1 MKITATLAVAF
12 LGLATFC
19 TAAPPKPMPPQSKS
33 FWPNS
38 WKSGPCDK
46 DKMNHFTCNIMCKC
60 PEGWDG
66 RDDKWYR
73 KARSIPEDSH
83 DAPPTPMPAQSK
95 TVVPNIWKSRWC
107 EKEEMGFWNCNFKC
121 KCPKDYKP
129 YEGGAYRKARSVL
142 EDSSTAAPTVPPP
155 TPVLVSAPPRV
166 IIPFIHTSRP
176 CRPDEKQN
184 WLHCNWICDCA
195 DYDYGKPGNT
205 GFTPRLRL

>member
-12 LGLATFC
+12 LGLVTFC

-38 WKSGPCDK
+38 WKTGPCDK
-46 DKMNHFTCNIMCKC
+46 DKMNRFTCNIMCKC
-60 PEGWDG
+60 PDGWDG
-66 RDDKWYR
+66 K
-73 KARSIPEDSH
+73 
-83 DAPPTPMPAQSK
+83 
-95 TVVPNIWKSRWC
+95 
-107 EKEEMGFWNCNFKC
+107 
-121 KCPKDYKP
+121 KD
-129 YEGGAYRKARSVL
+129 GLYRKARSVL
-142 EDSSTAAPTVPPP
+142 EDSSTAAPTAPPP

-195 DYDYGKPGNT
+195 DYDYGNSNEGW
-205 GFTPRLRL
+205 TPRLRA